1 MGVTRIAAVVAVA
14 SIIILAVGV
23 GLYDYRA
30 GLIIVGLCGAAA
42 GIWTL
47 TQE

>member
-1 MGVTRIAAVVAVA
+1 MALKLAAFATLTAFVL
-14 SIIILAVGV
+14 LAVGV

-30 GLIIVGLCGAAA
+30 GLITAGVCFAAA

>member
-1 MGVTRIAAVVAVA
+1 MDVTRTAAVVAVI

-23 GLYDYRA
+23 GLFDYRA
-30 GLIIVGLCGAAA
+30 GLITAGICGAAA